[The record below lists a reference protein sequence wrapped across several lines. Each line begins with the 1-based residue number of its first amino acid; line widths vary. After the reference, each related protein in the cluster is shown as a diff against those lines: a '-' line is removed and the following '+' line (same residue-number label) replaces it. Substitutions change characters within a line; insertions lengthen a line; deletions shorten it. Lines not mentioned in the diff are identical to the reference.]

1 MDPAIEKPGR
11 RARKRERM
19 LLHLAATAADLFES
33 DGYDHVTM
41 EQIAERADVAR
52 RTLYNHFPSKE
63 SVLAHWVD
71 IELAKDLAHLQADVA
86 RRRTFRSRAACVL
99 DASAQWCEAHPDF
112 LRTYLRYRLQT
123 VGGGSVRGGEAMR
136 SDMATTWLRL
146 IAAGQ
151 ETGELVHDFPAAQ
164 LAALFQHLYLG
175 ALLRWL
181 NEPGLSLKAEFA
193 AVLDLFVEGARQR
206 AGGVS

>member
-1 MDPAIEKPGR
+1 MNPATEKPGR
-11 RARKRERM
+11 RARKREQM
-19 LLHLAATAADLFES
+19 LLHLAETAADLFES
-33 DGYDHVTM
+33 DGYDNVTM

-71 IELAKDLAHLQADVA
+71 VELARDLAHLQADVA

-112 LRTYLRYRLQT
+112 LKAYLRYRLQT
-123 VGGGSVRGGEAMR
+123 IGGGNVRGGEAMK
-136 SDMATTWLRL
+136 SDMATTWLHL
-146 IAAGQ
+146 VIAGQ
-151 ETGELVHDFPAAQ
+151 EAGELVHDFPPGQ

-181 NEPGLSLKAEFA
+181 NEPSLSLKGEFA
-193 AVLDLFVEGARQR
+193 AVLDLFIEGARHR
-206 AGGVS
+206 IRRVS